1 MGNAA
6 CPAATRADG
15 PPLLRTLRSVPR
27 KFWVVGN
34 DGAAA
39 AEQAASDARVAELEQ
54 TVLDLRRHQELAA
67 VAEDKIRRE
76 MADILHNRVQS
87 RLLAATLRLRRVEH
101 MLDDDPVAAA
111 RFLEEVRRELDTIR
125 EDDVREVSHLLHPAV
140 VAIGLV
146 PAIRRLARDLQGAA
160 AVTVNVT
167 PELLAADDLGGSNIP
182 EPVRLAL
189 YRLVE
194 ESTTNALKH
203 GDATEIRVRAEV
215 TAQGDV
221 MVTVSDNGCGFDPS
235 SVQMGL
241 GLLGLEGRVSQHG
254 GHYEIRSAPGA
265 GATVIGSIPV
275 EGLATQNSTA
285 APAVAPNLSAGS

>member
-1 MGNAA
+1 M
-6 CPAATRADG
+6 R
-15 PPLLRTLRSVPR
+15 R
-27 KFWVVGN
+27 KFWVVGH
-34 DGAAA
+34 D
-39 AEQAASDARVAELEQ
+39 EETRPDQAATDARVAELEQ

-67 VAEDKIRRE
+67 EAEDKIRRE
-76 MADILHNRVQS
+76 MADVLHNRVQS

-101 MLDDDPVAAA
+101 LVHEDPAAAA

-146 PAIRRLARDLQGAA
+146 PALRRLARDLQGAA

-167 PELLAADDLGGSNIP
+167 PELLAADDLAGSKVP

-203 GDATEIRVRAEV
+203 GDATEIRVRAET
-215 TAQGDV
+215 TAVGDV
-221 MVTVSDNGCGFDPS
+221 MVTVADNGSGFDPA
-235 SVQMGL
+235 VVEMGL
-241 GLLGLEGRVSQHG
+241 GLLGVEGRMTQHG
-254 GHYEIRSAPGA
+254 GHCEIRSAPGA
-265 GATVIGSIPV
+265 GTTVVGSIPV
-275 EGLATQNSTA
+275 PALA
-285 APAVAPNLSAGS
+285 APVQSTGPVVETRLTAGH